1 MHYVSVIIPC
11 RNEIRF
17 IDALLK
23 TLNSQD
29 WPIDKVEWIIVD
41 GVSDDGTREH
51 LLKSLGNYPALKVL
65 DNLAKYVPQALNM
78 AILQAKGD
86 VIVRMD
92 AHSGYPVDYISR
104 LVRALDEHNA
114 DNTGGVWITQPGA
127 NTTEAMAIALA
138 TSHPLGI
145 GNASYRLG
153 ADRPKEV
160 DTVPYGCFRRDVF
173 TRFGMFDE
181 DMIRNQDDELNARIV
196 KGGGKI
202 LLLPD
207 VFIEYHARE
216 TVMKMS
222 SMFYQYGLFK
232 PLVNLKVGS
241 PATLRQFAPPI
252 LVLGSLLVITLLI
265 LGLLSWKLFGIMLAL
280 YLFPVFLVAII
291 ISTRKG
297 LNLLGWLCICFP
309 AIHFSYGW
317 GYLKGFLKFAL
328 IKNHNTGVND
338 NR

>member
-65 DNLAKYVPQALNM
+65 DNPAKYVPQALNM

-280 YLFPVFLVAII
+280 YFVSCFSCSYYNFYSKGFEFVGLVMYLFSGHSFQLWL
-291 ISTRKG
+291 G
-297 LNLLGWLCICFP
+297 LFERIFKICFNKE
-309 AIHFSYGW
+309 SQYRC
-317 GYLKGFLKFAL
+317 K
-328 IKNHNTGVND
+328 
-338 NR
+338 